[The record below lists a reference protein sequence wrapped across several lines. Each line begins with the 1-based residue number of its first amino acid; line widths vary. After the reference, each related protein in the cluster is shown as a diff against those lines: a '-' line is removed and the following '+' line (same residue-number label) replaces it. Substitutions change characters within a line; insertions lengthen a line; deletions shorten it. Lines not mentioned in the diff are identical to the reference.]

1 MALLTLA
8 EHKAFASLTTNDP
21 ARDAALTA
29 MIAEASDAVI
39 RHCNNGSLEAT
50 QYTQILD
57 AIPQNSI
64 ILPYAPVIYKPN
76 ADPAIDFQ
84 LYRLDTANGDPSAF
98 TSANLLTIYRDY
110 ILDMGP
116 TDVEHS
122 LTGIVRFLN
131 APIGLNFERPLYSLA
146 VKLVPIRGA
155 IKVVYTAGYETV
167 PASIKMV
174 INLVV
179 RRLFNLRKLGVPLTS
194 ESLNGYS
201 YSSQGTATA
210 DGIITGDPTISR
222 VLRSFCRPQIGGYY

>member
-1 MALLTLA
+1 M
-8 EHKAFASLTTNDP
+8 
-21 ARDAALTA
+21 RDAALTA

-39 RHCNNGSLEAT
+39 RYCNNGSLEAT

-57 AIPQNSI
+57 APPGSVI
-64 ILPYAPVIYKPN
+64 ITPYAPVIYKPD
-76 ADPAIDFQ
+76 ADPPINFE
-84 LYRLDTANGDPSAF
+84 LYKLDSANGDPSAF
-98 TSANLLTIYRDY
+98 TSNNLLTIYQDY

-116 TDVEHS
+116 RDVTHS
-122 LTGIVRFLN
+122 ESGIVRFLRT
-131 APIGLNFERPLYSLA
+131 PIALQFERPIYSLA

-174 INLVV
+174 LNLIV
-179 RRLFNLRKLGVPLTS
+179 RRLFNMRKLGVPLTS

-210 DGIITGDPTISR
+210 DGIITGDPTIQKA
-222 VLRSFCRPQIGGYY
+222 LRTTERPQIGGYY